1 MLKQRPGW
9 RRQLYVVIPAITAI
23 LQTYGLLT
31 EEQASVWASLAV
43 SLLGLWL
50 AWSHPLEATAGPT
63 TEAEVDAASAP
74 PVLEVVPPAPT
85 AETPHPKVTVK
96 FHPQAATPKSPAVE
110 SAEKLDSKT

>member
-9 RRQLYVVIPAITAI
+9 RRQLYVGIPAITAI

-31 EEQASVWASLAV
+31 EEEPRLWPSLAV

-50 AWSHPLEATAGPT
+50 ACSHPLEATAEPT
-63 TEAEVDAASAP
+63 TEADVDAASAP
-74 PVLEVVPPAPT
+74 PVVEVVPPAPT
-85 AETPHPKVTVK
+85 VETPHPKVTVK

-110 SAEKLDSKT
+110 RAEKLESET

>member
-9 RRQLYVVIPAITAI
+9 RRQLYVVIPAVTAI

-50 AWSHPLEATAGPT
+50 AWSHPLEATAGPAP
-63 TEAEVDAASAP
+63 EAEVDAASAP
-74 PVLEVVPPAPT
+74 PVVEVVPPAPT
-85 AETPHPKVTVK
+85 VETPHPKVTVK
-96 FHPQAATPKSPAVE
+96 FHPQTATPKSPAVE
-110 SAEKLDSKT
+110 SAEKLGFKM

>member
-9 RRQLYVVIPAITAI
+9 RRQLYVVIPAVTAI

-50 AWSHPLEATAGPT
+50 AWSHPLKATAGPAP
-63 TEAEVDAASAP
+63 EAEVDAASVP
-74 PVLEVVPPAPT
+74 PVVEVVPPLPT
-85 AETPHPKVTVK
+85 AGSPRPKVTVK
-96 FHPQAATPKSPAVE
+96 FHPQGVMSESSADE
-110 SAEKLDSKT
+110 SAEEPVSET

>member
-31 EEQASVWASLAV
+31 EEQASVWAV

-50 AWSHPLEATAGPT
+50 AWSHPLEATAEPT
-63 TEAEVDAASAP
+63 TEADVDAASAP
-74 PVLEVVPPAPT
+74 PVVEVVPPAPT
-85 AETPHPKVTVK
+85 VETPHPKVTVK

-110 SAEKLDSKT
+110 SAEKLESET